1 VTWWLA
7 ALGLALVFVVVSSLA
22 LQSFRRSV
30 RQELARQLRERHPE
44 IELVAERPDR
54 LELRVRGSIG
64 SLELRNLYSLVAA
77 GGASVEGRARLI
89 EGFLEGALAQIGEA
103 GAPLSASVHG
113 DRLLPRLAPESLLAE
128 AGPDERLI
136 HRPSGI
142 PGLVISY
149 VLDSDKSV
157 MYLTEPRLEELALT
171 RDELHERALANLRR
185 SFPTLVVR
193 TAIEKQQVS
202 VVRAGDS
209 FDATR
214 LLLVPEALGEG
225 EELAALIP
233 DRETLVLCP
242 PPADGD
248 WAPLRKLAR
257 SPASSYTLLEQ
268 PVRVT
273 RAGFVPV

>member
-1 VTWWLA
+1 MTWWMA
-7 ALGLALVFVVVSSLA
+7 VLGLALVFAAVSYLA
-22 LQSFRRSV
+22 LRSYRRGV

-44 IELVAERPDR
+44 IELVAEHPDR
-54 LELRVRGSIG
+54 LELRVGG
-64 SLELRNLYSLVAA
+64 NVGDLELQNLYSLVAA
-77 GGASVEGRARLI
+77 GGASAQARARLI
-89 EGFLEGALAQIGEA
+89 EGFVEGALAQIVEA
-103 GAPLSASVHG
+103 TAPLSASVHG

-128 AGPDERLI
+128 AGPEERLI

-149 VLDSDKSV
+149 VLDSDRSV
-157 MYLTEPRLEELALT
+157 LYLTEPRLAELALT
-171 RDELHERALANLRR
+171 REQLHERALANLRR

-214 LLLVPEALGEG
+214 LLLVPETLAEG

-242 PPADGD
+242 PPADGN
-248 WAPLRKLAR
+248 WAPLRRLAR
-257 SPASSYTLLEQ
+257 SPASPYTLLEQ
-268 PVRVT
+268 PLRVT
-273 RAGFVPV
+273 RSGFAPA